1 MATLSAESPSLLGYV
16 LSGEEKRRQTKT
28 LVFIILKWVIIWE
41 KKKKKNQTLDPSSA
55 FLIYLSLGSE
65 LRYTRI
71 DPILQHLNQWK
82 ATELLSCLSY

>member
-16 LSGEEKRRQTKT
+16 LSGEEKRRKTKT
-28 LVFIILKWVIIWE
+28 LVFIILKWVIIW
-41 KKKKKNQTLDPSSA
+41 KKKNQTLDPSSP

-65 LRYTRI
+65 LSYTRI
-71 DPILQHLNQWK
+71 GPILQHLNQWK